1 MNILMYRKAK
11 KIKTELEEY
20 RKLRSICDCT
30 YKKYVLTKKF
40 LWLSNCNQDEVVLC
54 DSELT
59 NIIREYCDK
68 KISKLERRLNYYE
81 AKYGRL
87 FSNRVR

>member
-1 MNILMYRKAK
+1 MNILIYRKVK
-11 KIKTELEEY
+11 KIHAELEEY

-40 LWLSNCNQDEVVLC
+40 LCLSTYNQDEVVLC

-68 KISKLERRLNYYE
+68 KISKLERRLNYYNT
-81 AKYGRL
+81 KY
-87 FSNRVR
+87 